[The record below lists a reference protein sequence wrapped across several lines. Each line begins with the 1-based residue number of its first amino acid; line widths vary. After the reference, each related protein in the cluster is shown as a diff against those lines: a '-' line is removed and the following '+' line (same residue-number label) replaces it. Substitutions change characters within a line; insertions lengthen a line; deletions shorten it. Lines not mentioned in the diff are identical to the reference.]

1 MKRSEMDPR
10 FQWDFTHIYPDKA
23 HWEAAMT
30 EAEKAVES
38 LSALPGTLGQSKDAL
53 KKGLE
58 QLADASQKAIS
69 MPCCTGRQTAQS
81 PPIRRWKPG
90 A

>member
-30 EAEKAVES
+30 EAEKAVEA
-38 LSALPGTLGQSKDAL
+38 LSALPGTLGQS
-53 KKGLE
+53 
-58 QLADASQKAIS
+58 
-69 MPCCTGRQTAQS
+69 
-81 PPIRRWKPG
+81 
-90 A
+90 